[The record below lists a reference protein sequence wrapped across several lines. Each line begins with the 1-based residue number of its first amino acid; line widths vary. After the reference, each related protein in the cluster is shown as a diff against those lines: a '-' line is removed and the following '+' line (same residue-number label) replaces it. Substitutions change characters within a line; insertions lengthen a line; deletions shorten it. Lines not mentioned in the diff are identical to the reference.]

1 MIRHVFEEKPVET
14 FVAAPPLP
22 LPNLTANGWKVLR
35 LVKSGDPYRDKG
47 RGRIGRAARNKVLER
62 LRELGLIRTLA
73 TEPTFWRVT
82 GRGKELLGA
91 NPIKR

>member
-1 MIRHVFEEKPVET
+1 MNENKESE
-14 FVAAPPLP
+14 FVAAPIP
-22 LPNLTANGWKVLR
+22 LPNLTANALKVLR

-47 RGRIGRAARNKVLER
+47 RGRLGRAARNKVLER

-82 GRGKELLGA
+82 GRGKELLLA